1 MADTSYRSSVLPPK
15 PSYAPSTPMV
25 TVPSYGT
32 RPPIGFGSGSTGVPA
47 PGQFSSISGYSSAPA
62 DMSMIGGSAGV
73 SFNNVPTNLSASSMN
88 APMSNLAPVTSP
100 RPLDNPNIANPVG
113 DAAKTGGFFGADGFN
128 VGDIG
133 TIADVIGGFGSIWSG
148 IQANKLAKEE
158 MALQKQAYQTNLAS
172 SISSYNLALEDRMRA
187 RYTQNDRSQA
197 EASAYIDANR
207 LKA

>member
-1 MADTSYRSSVLPPK
+1 MADRKLPGP
-15 PSYAPSTPMV
+15 
-25 TVPSYGT
+25 TVPNLGYTLGNYGNSPAPQRMDYGT
-32 RPPIGFGSGSTGVPA
+32 GPQV
-47 PGQFSSISGYSSAPA
+47 QLQ
-62 DMSMIGGSAGV
+62 MIGGSAGV
-73 SFNNVPTNLSASSMN
+73 GYNNAPTNFTGSSMN
-88 APMSNLAPVTSP
+88 APNVSLAPMTSP
-100 RPLDNPNIANPVG
+100 RPPPNPNITKA
-113 DAAKTGGFFGADGFN
+113 GGGGKFWGEDGFN
-128 VGDIG
+128 VGDVG

-187 RYTQNDRSQA
+187 RYTQTDRSQA